1 MFLITAMK
9 KYSCRLEDCLP
20 CYVHNLAL
28 LFYLRITAASVDV
41 CLYPNVVL
49 EKKKKSLH
57 MQICTA
63 GERTVNCSCPW
74 SEDEFSNM
82 VDIFSS

>member
-1 MFLITAMK
+1 
-9 KYSCRLEDCLP
+9 
-20 CYVHNLAL
+20 
-28 LFYLRITAASVDV
+28 
-41 CLYPNVVL
+41 VVL